1 MKFSVRNSGDR
12 ERVISYIGR
21 LPDKPYDINVA
32 VHHVKRSTSQNALYW
47 LWLDIVADE
56 TGNSRDEL
64 HDVFRAKFLPVAE
77 HEVLG
82 VVVRELPTTTKLSTD
97 QFTTYLNQI
106 EVFCNTELG
115 IVLPHPEDRFWADI
129 AEKYGY

>member
-1 MKFSVRNSGDR
+1 MKFSVRNSDDR

-21 LPDKPYDINVA
+21 LPDKPYDINID
-32 VHHVKRSTSQNALYW
+32 VHRVKRSTSQNALYW

-64 HDVFRAKFLPVAE
+64 HDVFRTKFLPVAE

-115 IVLPHPEDRFWADI
+115 IVLPHPEDLFWADI